1 MWVVQ
6 QDHYHDLLVPRVF
19 LNITG
24 CDARHDTFLVP
35 EPSTAFRLQFQ
46 PLRQEANSKVF
57 DRNAEVE
64 SSIAISVHLFLLSC
78 KKKKKKPLLPVV
90 SFRMNASSVCCPLT
104 FFSCIW
110 QFFTF
115 LYLENSVYI
124 VTSLFT
130 HRAIVCHQNFDM
142 FSVSCTALSSLY
154 TI

>member
-35 EPSTAFRLQFQ
+35 KASTAFRLQFQ

-64 SSIAISVHLFLLSC
+64 SSIAISVHYFCSLA
-78 KKKKKKPLLPVV
+78 KKEKRNLCSLWYHSEWMLHQCVV
-90 SFRMNASSVCCPLT
+90 P
-104 FFSCIW
+104 
-110 QFFTF
+110 
-115 LYLENSVYI
+115 
-124 VTSLFT
+124 SLFFVYLT
-130 HRAIVCHQNFDM
+130 IFYLFVLRELCLYRRFIVHSPCHCLPPELRHV
-142 FSVSCTALSSLY
+142 FSFMHCFK
-154 TI
+154 